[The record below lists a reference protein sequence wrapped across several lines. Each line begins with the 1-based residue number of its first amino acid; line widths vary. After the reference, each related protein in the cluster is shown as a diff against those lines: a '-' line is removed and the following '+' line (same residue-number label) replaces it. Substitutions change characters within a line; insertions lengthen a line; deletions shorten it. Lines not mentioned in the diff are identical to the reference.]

1 MRHEWGEPPLAQLD
15 SRFCGNDIGAEEE
28 FRAMDDIKTND
39 INAVM
44 SVVKDIISDKEKKK
58 GVLIPTLHRIQTEEG
73 YLPSESLGELSKT
86 LSLPLA
92 EIYSVASFYKQFHFT
107 PRGKNIVRVCT
118 GTACHVRGASK
129 VLHAL
134 EDNYDVK
141 AGSTTEDLKVTLET
155 VGCVGCC
162 GLAPV
167 ITVNE
172 EVVGAINAK
181 KLKNLMTE
189 IDEGKDYGEN

>member
-1 MRHEWGEPPLAQLD
+1 
-15 SRFCGNDIGAEEE
+15 
-28 FRAMDDIKTND
+28 MDDLKTND
-39 INAVM
+39 INTVM
-44 SVVKDIISDKEKKK
+44 SVVKDIISDNEKNK
-58 GVLIPTLHRIQTEEG
+58 GVLIPTLHKIQSDNG
-73 YLPSESLGELSKT
+73 YLPSDTLKELSKV
-86 LSLPLA
+86 LGLPLA

-134 EDNYDVK
+134 EDNFDVK
-141 AGSTTEDLKVTLET
+141 AGSTTEDLKMTLET

-172 EVVGAINAK
+172 DVVGTVNAK
-181 KLKNLMTE
+181 KLKE
-189 IDEGKDYGEN
+189 IITDLDEGKDYGKN